1 MTVSIWQEMRAA
13 QPRTNAQQGG
23 ACSKLS
29 VTNLP
34 SRPWSVGVCV
44 PIDRPGRQ
52 FPRTLCRM
60 HETQTNLVRPSGTD
74 PTAVGQRPSGDGQGL
89 AQGLFLIAVW
99 LMLVVAFRDND
110 GLWFQGDAPRHALNG
125 VFWHDLACSD
135 WKHPVD
141 FAWAYY
147 ARYPALTITNY
158 PPVYHLV
165 SAVGYAIFGLTP
177 GVPKGVSLL
186 SALAL
191 VGWLWQWLRR
201 WVSISSGWLAASLF
215 LMPGVFIWMQAGM
228 TNLLATAL
236 GMGALYHL
244 RRALEQPSLG
254 RQFWLAIGLGSLA
267 VLTHPLMAILG
278 PVGLLWILLERGPGW
293 LWRPAALWVW
303 LGFLLL
309 LIPVFVLLYQRG
321 NHFRQAQVDLSRLWD
336 AYSTQFYVSRL
347 DELSGYPVLGLTAI
361 ALLGCLPR
369 LSDCWRELK
378 LMAVWLGVCLVLLT
392 LIWAKDVRYALIC
405 LPAVVIAL
413 AVGCREW
420 QRNVVARLVPSGLTT
435 WFWSGLAAL
444 AGLGWMARVPPQ
456 VPDTRG
462 MREIVAE
469 VLEFAP
475 RQPVFY
481 YGELD
486 GLLIYY
492 LRLADPGFQQQVIPA
507 ALWMGA
513 DPDVE
518 LVRQRLLRSGVHWLL
533 IERPQPGKP
542 ALPYEF
548 VNQLCSAPGLE
559 RVRILEFST
568 RGTRLRRV
576 VVYAITDQPPGT
588 VSYGPEGCPWDRSS
602 QRLTP
607 LPSRSSVGSS
617 QTLPTGH

>member
-1 MTVSIWQEMRAA
+1 MR
-13 QPRTNAQQGG
+13 
-23 ACSKLS
+23 
-29 VTNLP
+29 
-34 SRPWSVGVCV
+34 
-44 PIDRPGRQ
+44 
-52 FPRTLCRM
+52 
-60 HETQTNLVRPSGTD
+60 ETQPTLSRSTGTD
-74 PTAVGQRPSGDGQGL
+74 PTAAGHRPRGDGQAL
-89 AQGLFLIAVW
+89 AQGLFLLAVW

-125 VFWHDLACSD
+125 VFWLDLACSD

-141 FAWAYY
+141 YAWGYY
-147 ARYPALTITNY
+147 ARYPALSLTNY

-177 GVPKGVSLL
+177 WVPKGVSLL
-186 SALAL
+186 SSLAL
-191 VGWLWQWLRR
+191 VGWVWLWLRR
-201 WVSISSGWLAASLF
+201 WVSASSGWLAASLF
-215 LMPGVFIWMQAGM
+215 LMPGIFIWMQAGM

-244 RRALEQPSLG
+244 RRALEQPSVG
-254 RQFWLAIGLGSLA
+254 RRFWLAIGLATLA

-278 PVGLLWILLERGPGW
+278 PVGLMWILLERGLGW
-293 LWRPAALWVW
+293 LWRPTTLWVW

-321 NHFRQAQVDLSRLWD
+321 NHFRQAQIDVNRLWD
-336 AYSTQFYVSRL
+336 AYATQFYVSRL
-347 DELSGYPVLGLTAI
+347 HELPGIPGLILTAI

-369 LSDCWRELK
+369 LAVAWRELK
-378 LMAVWLGVCLVLLT
+378 LVVVWLGVCLLLLT
-392 LIWAKDVRYALIC
+392 LIWAKDVRYALIG

-420 QRNVVARLVPSGLTT
+420 HRNCISRLVPSGLIT
-435 WFWSGLAAL
+435 WFWSGLAVV
-444 AGLGWMARVPPQ
+444 AGLGWMAQVPPL
-456 VPDTRG
+456 VPNTLG

-507 ALWMGA
+507 AAWVGA
-513 DPDVE
+513 DPEPDLE
-518 LVRQRLLRSGVHWLL
+518 KVRQRLLRSGVKWLL
-533 IERPQPGKP
+533 VERPLPGRP
-542 ALPYEF
+542 TLPNEF
-548 VNQLCSAPGLE
+548 VNQLCAAPGIE
-559 RVRILEFST
+559 KVRILEFST
-568 RGTRLRRV
+568 RGTRRRRV
-576 VVYAITDQPPGT
+576 AVYAITDQPPGT
-588 VSYGPEGCPWDRSS
+588 VSYGPEGCPWDWGS

-607 LPSRSSVGSS
+607 LRSRTSGAADIS
-617 QTLPTGH
+617 PAGH